1 MRQKKIQLFI
11 LMLALVGLPNGIL
24 NAQSDDYRN
33 QISLLEDV
41 WIAASE
47 RNELALL
54 DFAVSSNPDIS
65 NAAWRALANMDVALG
80 SALFDALQQS
90 DSPIRWNALT
100 TRTLQTEQL
109 RQLESWLI
117 DDSSDDQTQAGILNV
132 LGQNGDPD
140 SNELLIRLMME
151 YKSLIESDFTSAA
164 SINIQNNQVLK
175 SLALAVSRSLA
186 RNGGSAEL
194 DPVIVNLAQYAPT
207 ASIQASWLYGWYR
220 NAEARLNNE
229 ALNMLGDWAT
239 NEWVELFGLTRQYL
253 IAILSRH
260 NHTDLYSHLTEEYV
274 LTTHP
279 LEGVETGLAINLM
292 PFDSH
297 HVRIISSLLK
307 HENPQVRIAG
317 IQASITHAEQLSE
330 VFRHKI
336 ETETPTA
343 PTMIPVEWLWNVQL
357 LALFDQ
363 NRATE
368 IVIEIANN
376 NESFI
381 YSKSHL
387 IEAYLSSVRRNAS
400 NEVTLQV
407 MKTILERDAS
417 EPTYRAILQFIN
429 QNTTYF
435 GRDGLSPEFLE
446 LVETIG
452 SVPSRRLDVTFV
464 TFNSSYPAANESL
477 SNALNQRIDRARGS
491 WNARSESLLVPDVD
505 LLARLGPAPKWIIE
519 TAVGDLELRLDPLR
533 SPATVTAL
541 ASITKEDLHNGSP
554 FHRIVPNFVVQA
566 GELWQGYNNGSPYFR
581 VPTEASE
588 KSFVRGA
595 LGVASAGRDTE
606 GSQFFIMLMWAPHL
620 DGRYTNFGYLTEGF
634 DVLDALLQG
643 EPILNSTII
652 SSYE

>member
-1 MRQKKIQLFI
+1 MRQKKVQLFI
-11 LMLALVGLPNGIL
+11 LLLALIGLPNGIL
-24 NAQSDDYRN
+24 IAQADDFRN

-80 SALFDALQQS
+80 SALFDALRQS
-90 DSPIRWNALT
+90 DSPIRWNALA

-109 RQLESWLI
+109 RQFENWLT
-117 DDSSDDQTQAGILNV
+117 DVSSDDSTQIGILNV
-132 LGQNGDPD
+132 LGLNGDPE

-151 YKSLIESDFTSAA
+151 YKSQLESDFASDA
-164 SINIQNNQVLK
+164 SINTQNNNVLK

-194 DPVIVNLAQYAPT
+194 DRVIVNLAQVAPT

-220 NAEARLNNE
+220 NAEARLNTE
-229 ALNMLGDWAT
+229 ALNILGDWAT
-239 NEWVELFGLTRQYL
+239 EEWVELFGLTRQYL

-260 NHTDLYSHLTEEYV
+260 NHIDLYTHLTEEYV

-297 HVRIISSLLK
+297 HERILLSLLQ
-307 HENPQVRIAG
+307 HQNPQVRIAG

-336 ETETPTA
+336 ETETTAVPTQN
-343 PTMIPVEWLWNVQL
+343 PVEWLWNVQL
-357 LALFDQ
+357 LARFDQ
-363 NRATE
+363 SRATE
-368 IVIEIANN
+368 LLRNVVNN

-381 YSKSHL
+381 YSNPHL
-387 IEAYLSSVRRNAS
+387 IEVYLSAMRRNAS
-400 NEVTLQV
+400 NDVTLQV

-417 EPTYRAILQFIN
+417 EPTLRAVLQFMN
-429 QNTTYF
+429 QNSTYF
-435 GRDGLSPEFLE
+435 GREGFSSEFLG
-446 LVETIG
+446 LVEMIG
-452 SVPSRRLDVTFV
+452 SASSRRLDAAFV
-464 TFNSSYPAANESL
+464 TFNSSYPVAKSSL
-477 SNALNQRIDRARGS
+477 SNALNQRIERARGS
-491 WNARSESLLVPDVD
+491 WNSRSESLLVPDVD
-505 LLARLGPAPKWIIE
+505 LLASLGPAPKWIIE
-519 TAVGDLELRLDPLR
+519 TAVGSLELRLDPLR

-541 ASITKEDLHNGSP
+541 ATITEQELHIRSP
-554 FHRIVPNFVVQA
+554 FHRIVPNFVAQA
-566 GELWQGYNNGSPYFR
+566 GELWQGDNNGSPYFR

>member
-1 MRQKKIQLFI
+1 MRQKKVELFI
-11 LMLALVGLPNGIL
+11 LMLVLMGLPNGIL

-41 WIAASE
+41 WIATSE

-100 TRTLQTEQL
+100 IRSLQTEQL
-109 RQLESWLI
+109 RQLENWLS
-117 DDSSDDQTQAGILNV
+117 DASSDDQTQIGILNV
-132 LGQNGDPD
+132 LGQNGDPV
-140 SNELLIRLMME
+140 SNDILIRFMME
-151 YKSLIESDFTSAA
+151 YKSHIESDFTSST
-164 SINIQNNQVLK
+164 SINTQNNQVLK

-207 ASIQASWLYGWYR
+207 APIQASWLYGWYR

-260 NHTDLYSHLTEEYV
+260 NHTDLYTHLTDEYV

-297 HVRIISSLLK
+297 HERIIMSLLK
-307 HENPQVRIAG
+307 HENPQVRIAA
-317 IQASITHAEQLSE
+317 IQASITHAEQLTE

-336 ETETPTA
+336 ETEITTTPTLNA
-343 PTMIPVEWLWNVQL
+343 AEWLWNVQL
-357 LALFDQ
+357 LGRFDQ
-363 NRATE
+363 DKATE
-368 IVIEIANN
+368 LLAEIANN

-381 YSKSHL
+381 YSNSHL
-387 IEAYLSSVRRNAS
+387 IEAYLSSVRRIAPR
-400 NEVTLQV
+400 EITLQV
-407 MKTILERDAS
+407 MKTISERDAS
-417 EPTYRAILQFIN
+417 EPTYRAILQFMN
-429 QNTTYF
+429 QNATYF
-435 GRDGLSPEFLE
+435 GRDGLDSEFLG

-464 TFNSSYPAANESL
+464 TFNSSYPVAKEHL
-477 SNALNQRIDRARGS
+477 SNALNQRIEQARES
-491 WNARSESLLVPDVD
+491 WSERSETLLVPDFD
-505 LLARLGPAPKWIIE
+505 LLASLGPAPKWIIE
-519 TAVGDLELRLDPLR
+519 TAVGSLELRLDPLR

-541 ASITKEDLHNGSP
+541 ALITKEDLHIGSP
-554 FHRIVPNFVVQA
+554 FHRIVPNFVAQA
-566 GELWQGYNNGSPYFR
+566 GELWQGDNNGSPYFR

-595 LGVASAGRDTE
+595 LGVASAGSDTE

-634 DVLDALLQG
+634 DVLDVLLQG